1 MNLPD
6 IRQLNIFI
14 ALEDTRSFTA
24 AAKQCFITQSAVS
37 HSIKSLEKQL
47 DCELIERMGK
57 HIILTPYGEV
67 FLHHAK
73 RVVRELET
81 SLTKLAT
88 LKQWGYSAIHI
99 GASDSICQLILPK
112 VLKAFYK
119 EHPKCEISVNI
130 GDTPDVLQQIKSGQL
145 DLGFGLQMT
154 PHDQKYV
161 FTPLVEDNLCFITS
175 SDHPWTQQEPKERK
189 ELSNIRLITYCEK
202 SETKRL
208 VSRHFNEHVI
218 QHHHPLTLGNMEAIK
233 EMTKLGMGVG
243 IIPQWVAKKEI
254 EEGSL
259 VAHAIS
265 SPPPKRQWGIY
276 SHSNKSFSLPEQNLI
291 EICRTHLAEAVGRLD
306 SENIMKDAS

>member
-47 DCELIERMGK
+47 DCPLIERMGK

-81 SLTKLAT
+81 SLTKLQT

-99 GASDSICQLILPK
+99 GAPDSICQLILPK

-130 GDTPDVLQQIKSGQL
+130 GDTADVLQQIKAGQL
-145 DLGFGLQMT
+145 DLAFGLQMN
-154 PHDQKYV
+154 PHDQKFV
-161 FTPLVEDNLCFITS
+161 FTPLAEDSLCFITS
-175 SDHPWTQQEPKERK
+175 SDHPWAGQESQERK
-189 ELSNIRLITYCEK
+189 ELSNERLITYCEK

-243 IIPQWVAKKEI
+243 IIPRWVAEKEI
-254 EEGSL
+254 QDGSI

-265 SPPPKRQWGIY
+265 TPPPMRQWGIY
-276 SHSNKSFSLPEQNLI
+276 SHGNKTFSLPEQNLI
-291 EICRTHLAEAVGRLD
+291 NICRTELTKAV
-306 SENIMKDAS
+306 ENNKTELLSVNA